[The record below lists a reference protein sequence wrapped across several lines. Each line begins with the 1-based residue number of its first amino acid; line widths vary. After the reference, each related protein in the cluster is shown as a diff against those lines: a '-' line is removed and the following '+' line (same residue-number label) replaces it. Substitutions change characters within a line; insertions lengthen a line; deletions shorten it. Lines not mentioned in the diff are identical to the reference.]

1 MGVATTDW
9 RELFPAANAGPF
21 RLVGL
26 FFAALGA
33 DAADEEVH
41 DPELVVLRE
50 VFLFLVDVDGGEAGI
65 EI

>member
-1 MGVATTDW
+1 MGVATTDLG
-9 RELFPAANAGPF
+9 ELLSADSAGLV

-26 FFAALGA
+26 FFAALDA
-33 DAADEEVH
+33 DAAGDEAH
-41 DPELVVLRE
+41 DPELVVLRG